1 MGSGGAMWVVSWY
14 GSMYAQGRGPVM
26 LDGAGPGTPGAEH
39 SAGSF
44 AIALWSGGVKLTVA
58 APMRNRAGFAGGR
71 GFGLCRQPGLGLS
84 ERVREAR
91 RLPSRTLTRTV
102 ALRQVASTT
111 RRALAPAWVIE
122 RLTERRP

>member
-1 MGSGGAMWVVSWY
+1 MWVVSWY

-71 GFGLCRQPGLGLS
+71 GFGLRRQPGLGLS

-91 RLPSRTLTRTV
+91 RLPSRAVTRTV
-102 ALRQVASTT
+102 ALPQVPST
-111 RRALAPAWVIE
+111 APSAPAPGGGIE
-122 RLTERRP
+122 RRTARRPAAPS

>member
-1 MGSGGAMWVVSWY
+1 MWVVSWY

-71 GFGLCRQPGLGLS
+71 GLRLPPQPGLGL
-84 ERVREAR
+84 REGR
-91 RLPSRTLTRTV
+91 
-102 ALRQVASTT
+102 
-111 RRALAPAWVIE
+111 RRARPPPPPDRAPAGGPPPGAG
-122 RLTERRP
+122 TAP